1 MSATSAPRTH
11 GDGVRLTPSSAP
23 LPDVIPAATPAAA
36 DAICWIWAA
45 IPPSPCTGSIH
56 VARVAAALKVSDTT
70 IRRWIKDA
78 PTHPLRPDVLATL
91 RMRAN
96 LRGHGDFLWPP
107 LGEREEP
114 ALLRAQ
120 AAERNARFVDTGQSP
135 STWQTS
141 ATLLPSTV
149 ALYYH
154 APARVFGLTSGSTRD
169 TRYRLERSGA
179 VMLHGVRVPSKWHA
193 EVLKADVLGLVGSA
207 RCLPPRAL
215 VPVGRTETWHRR
227 AGDVDLHAVAL
238 TRWAPGRVTR
248 EPL

>member
-1 MSATSAPRTH
+1 MNTATDARLGTAL
-11 GDGVRLTPSSAP
+11 RLTPSSEP

-45 IPPSPCTGSIH
+45 IPPSPRTGSIH

-70 IRRWIKDA
+70 VRRWIKDA
-78 PTHPLRPDVLATL
+78 PTHQLRPDVLATL

-107 LGEREEP
+107 LGERQEP

-120 AAERNARFVDTGQSP
+120 AAQRNARSVDEDQIP
-135 STWQTS
+135 STWATNG
-141 ATLLPSTV
+141 TLLPSTV

-154 APARVFGLTSGSTRD
+154 APARVFGLTSGSTPG
-169 TRYRLERSGA
+169 TRYKLERSGA
-179 VMLHGVRVPSKWHA
+179 VMLQGVQVPSKWHA
-193 EVLKADVLGLVGSA
+193 EVLKADVLQLVGPA
-207 RCLPPRAL
+207 RCLPPRSMI
-215 VPVGRTETWHRR
+215 PVGRTETWHRR

-238 TRWAPGRVTR
+238 TRWEPCRITR
-248 EPL
+248 EPV